1 MFASGLPLGR
11 RLHTTLSRFAVTA
24 YDRRFCSRPQACVR
38 GFRRRDDQAL
48 RYLDWVYHVSGR
60 GGLSLYDSS
69 VSAPD
74 ALLAEA
80 ARKTFGSSGQASLP
94 PVFGGGSMAMRSH
107 LADAYGISNDRV
119 VATSGVSS
127 GLALVFAALA
137 HRDDHVLIERPGYQ
151 PFEDMARAA
160 GLHAEC
166 FVRSG
171 PQMRPDLADLR
182 KRLRPE
188 TRMIVLSHLH
198 NPTGLPLL
206 DSDLAALAE
215 LCEAAGIRLV
225 LDEIYGAFADDR
237 GLAAL
242 RSPAVISLS
251 GLSKIFGLGALRC
264 GWIVASA
271 PVAQRLRHASVH
283 HDTGLSAVSHAI
295 GLAVLRDWR
304 RFRARTQDILDA
316 NRPIMEDWLTRMA
329 GEGLVSGGLSPWG
342 CLAFPGLEGMARTD
356 GFAAWLLATRGVI
369 VAPGHYWGAPAHIR
383 LGFGMAQDNLVRG
396 LAELEQSLRDY
407 ATMDE
412 PQRRAVDAFSL

>member
-1 MFASGLPLGR
+1 MFASGLPFGR
-11 RLHTTLSRFAVTA
+11 RLHTKPSRLAIIA
-24 YDRRFCSRPQACVR
+24 YDRPLRSRVQARVTD
-38 GFRRRDDQAL
+38 FRRKDDQAL
-48 RYLDWVYHVSGR
+48 RYLDWVYHVAAKGR
-60 GGLSLYDSS
+60 LSLYDSS

-80 ARKTFGSSGQASLP
+80 ARKTFGDAGQASLA
-94 PVFGGGSMAMRSH
+94 PVFGGGSMAMRRH
-107 LADAYGISNDRV
+107 LADAFGISDDRV

-137 HRDDHVLIERPGYQ
+137 RRGEHVLIERPGYQ
-151 PFEDMARAA
+151 PFEDIARAA
-160 GLHAEC
+160 GLQAEG
-166 FVRSG
+166 FRRSG
-171 PQMRPDLADLR
+171 AQMRPDLADLG

-206 DSDLAALAE
+206 DDDLAALVA
-215 LCEAAGIRLV
+215 LCEAAGIWLV

-237 GLAAL
+237 SLAAL

-271 PVAQRLRHASVH
+271 AVAKRLRHASVH

-304 RFRARTQDILDA
+304 RFRARTQAILDA
-316 NRPIMEDWLTRMA
+316 NRPIMEDWLTRIA

-396 LAELEQSLRDY
+396 LAELEQSLRAY

-412 PQRRAVDAFSL
+412 SQRREVDAFSL